1 MSNTDQGA
9 QPRSPSAGEEFARRE
24 RARRRLGAV
33 KGFYIH
39 LFVFV
44 LVVAGLAVI
53 NALTGGPWW
62 ALGVFLGWGI
72 GVLAH
77 GLAVMGRRSKALANW
92 EKRKLEQYM
101 AEDR

>member
-9 QPRSPSAGEEFARRE
+9 QPRSPTAGDDYARRE
-24 RARRRLGAV
+24 RAKRRIAAI

-44 LVVAGLAVI
+44 LVVAGLIVI

-62 ALGVFLGWGI
+62 ALGVLLGWGI

-77 GLAVMGRRSKALANW
+77 GVAVMGHRSKSLANW
-92 EKRKLEQYM
+92 EERKLKQFM

>member
-9 QPRSPSAGEEFARRE
+9 QPRSSSAGEDRARLE
-24 RARRRLGAV
+24 RARSRLAAV

-39 LFVFV
+39 LLVFV
-44 LVVAGLAVI
+44 LVVAGLVII

-62 ALGVFLGWGI
+62 ALAVFLAWGI

-77 GLAVMGRRSKALANW
+77 GIAVMGRRSQSLANW
-92 EKRKLEQYM
+92 EKRKLQQFM